1 MFKMKDISF
10 IINHLGEDR
19 EKYFN
24 AITPPVFQTS
34 NFAFS
39 NVDDLR
45 KSIADE
51 KNNYLYSRGINPTLD
66 ILCKKIAALE
76 DTDEALAFASGMAA
90 ISSAIISF
98 VKSGDHIVSVQNNY
112 SWTNMLMTRFLPR
125 FGVETTFVDGKDP
138 ENFRSAIKANTR
150 MFYLESPNS
159 LTFELQDIKAI
170 ADIAKEAGITTLID
184 NSYSSPLNQSP
195 ASMGID
201 IVLHSAS
208 KYLGGHSDIVAGIV
222 CGSAENIRRIF
233 NNEYMGLGGIISPF
247 NAWLMLRGLRT
258 LQPRM
263 DRIADTTS
271 KVLRYLENEP
281 LIKDVLHPLSKKHPQ
296 HELAERQM
304 LKPSGLFSIRLS
316 FTEKEKIELFVNS
329 LKQFIIGVSWGGH
342 ESLVFPALAFDDS
355 RTREGYSNNL
365 VRLYVG
371 LDDAD
376 CLIGDIKQA
385 LSKVSSCG

>member
-1 MFKMKDISF
+1 MKDISF

-24 AITPPVFQTS
+24 AVTPPVFQTS
-34 NFAFS
+34 NFAFNS
-39 NVDDLR
+39 VEDLR

-51 KNNYLYSRGINPTLD
+51 KNNFLYSRGNNPTLD

-90 ISSAIISF
+90 ISSAVISF
-98 VKSGDHIVSVQNNY
+98 VNSGDHIVSVKNNY
-112 SWTNMLMTRFLPR
+112 SWTNTLMTKFLPR
-125 FGVETTFVDGKDP
+125 FGVETTFIDGRDP
-138 ENFRSAIKANTR
+138 ENFRRAMKSNTKL
-150 MFYLESPNS
+150 FYLESPNS
-159 LTFELQDIKAI
+159 LTFELQDLEAVSK
-170 ADIAKEAGITTLID
+170 IAKAAGIATMID

-201 IVLHSAS
+201 IILHSAS

-222 CGSAENIRRIF
+222 CGSSENIKRIF

-258 LQPRM
+258 LQARM
-263 DRIADTTS
+263 DRIADTTME
-271 KVLRYLENEP
+271 VIEYLQNEP
-281 LIKDVLHPLSKKHPQ
+281 MILEVLHPLSVSHPQ
-296 HELAERQM
+296 YELAKRQM
-304 LKPSGLFSIRLS
+304 LKPSGLFSVRLA
-316 FTEKEKIELFVNS
+316 FTEKERIEMFVNS

-342 ESLVFPALAFDDS
+342 ESLVFPALTFDES

-365 VRLYVG
+365 VRLYIG

-376 CLIGDIKQA
+376 CLIADIKQA
-385 LSKVSSCG
+385 LLKVR